1 MFELRETP
9 TFIAWM
15 KGLKDREAR
24 ARINIQL
31 RKVGV
36 GNFGNVKGLGSGLFE
51 MRVDYGPGYR
61 VYFNQ
66 QGSKIIILLCGGVKT
81 GQQKDI
87 NRARLLVRKFDDED

>member
-9 TFIAWM
+9 GFIAWM
-15 KGLKDREAR
+15 KRLKDREAR

-31 RKVGV
+31 RKVGL

-61 VYFNQ
+61 VYFSQ
-66 QGSKIIILLCGGVKT
+66 QGSRIIILLCGGVKT

-87 NRARLLVRKFDDED
+87 KRARILARKFDDDD